1 MQTFGRFL
9 VSLVAASSLAAG
21 APKESFPSKNGK
33 FSITAKHNVNFER
46 NGPLALA
53 KAYNKLD
60 KPVPQDI
67 ADAVTRIQ
75 QKRETGS
82 VTNTPNKHD
91 QAYLAP
97 VQIGTPPQTL
107 NLIFDTGSADFW
119 VFSNETASN
128 EVKGQIPYDPK
139 KSSTSKRMSGASWSI
154 EYADNGTSVS
164 GDVYTDIVTVGGLSV
179 KSQAFASAKNISAYL
194 SRSLAASGILGL
206 AFSKANRIKPQKQ
219 QTFFDN
225 AKATLDAPLFTV
237 DLKHQ
242 ADGKYNFGYID
253 SSAHTGLIAYTS
265 VDSTIGGW
273 GFTSPGFAVGDGSF
287 TNLSISGIIDTGATL
302 LLLPD
307 NVVKAYYSKVKGA
320 SYDESERGYT
330 FGCSTTLPSFS
341 FWVGNSTITIPGSYM
356 NYQATND
363 SGKTCFG
370 GLQSSSGYGV
380 SIFGDVALKAAFVVF
395 DAGNNRLGWAAKNL

>member
-107 NLIFDTGSADFW
+107 NLIFDTGSGDSW

-164 GDVYTDIVTVGGLSV
+164 ADVYTDIVTVGGLSV

-194 SRSLAASGILGL
+194 SKSLAASGVLGL

-242 ADGKYNFGYID
+242 AG
-253 SSAHTGLIAYTS
+253 
-265 VDSTIGGW
+265 
-273 GFTSPGFAVGDGSF
+273 
-287 TNLSISGIIDTGATL
+287 
-302 LLLPD
+302 
-307 NVVKAYYSKVKGA
+307 
-320 SYDESERGYT
+320 T
-330 FGCSTTLPSFS
+330 FNEPT
-341 FWVGNSTITIPGSYM
+341 
-356 NYQATND
+356 
-363 SGKTCFG
+363 
-370 GLQSSSGYGV
+370 
-380 SIFGDVALKAAFVVF
+380 
-395 DAGNNRLGWAAKNL
+395 